1 MQRNVFCLKNARKAS
16 DFTDFSVCLHGTL
29 YVHYYMNEQDIK
41 KQYDSIVNLLKEQ
54 RLKEAQ
60 TQLGAMLTV
69 CSKADLHTRLEQ
81 AQTSYQYMLQYMR
94 QGMNDPERDKLYR
107 NLLAETWDIAS
118 QAKINI
124 LANITGSCYQMIHN
138 FYKGEKASAS
148 LTDIRRSLENF
159 EEDLAIC
166 QLMPDNL
173 QRLEGLAQQEEEN
186 NRFLFLMTWND
197 TAWTVETAVQAQA
210 FLTSERM
217 RTIDLALFVS
227 AVTLSLTECFDI
239 RKCLW
244 LIDAYQMSNNI
255 INQRAL
261 VGLVLTLYLH
271 PDQASLYPELTARL
285 HLLGNNASFRNDLC
299 NVYLQ
304 LLQSKETESVD
315 KKMREEIFPEMMK
328 SVSMMRG
335 MKFGFED
342 PMEEN
347 DQNPDWKEKL
357 NETTF
362 NEKLRQMS
370 ELQIEGADLHYSSF
384 APLKSNSFFDSLPN
398 WFYPFDLWHPAIVKL
413 FGANLKKSDRLV
425 KSLLQSGYFCDSDK
439 YSLCLTMMLI
449 SPEQRRMMLEQF
461 DNQMPHDIGNEE
473 YTRSIQEYANR
484 REVISQLYI
493 QDIYRFYKCYKQK
506 NKLRDIFKE
515 ELALHKNPLFK
526 EMVGTKEALTAV
538 SDFLFRKE
546 HYNEALDIY
555 HELADRQ
562 EADADTMQKAGYC
575 LQKEKRYREA
585 IDAYVKADVLKPD
598 HIWTLRHLATCHR
611 QLRNYEQALEYYHK
625 VEAIQPENRNLLFFI
640 GSCLVELQRYD
651 EALQYFFKMDFLQSN
666 DLKAWRAIA
675 WCSLVCAKTEQ
686 AERYYEKILATD
698 KAVATDY
705 LNAGHTAWAQGH
717 TDQAA
722 ARYGQALSA
731 SENTSIF
738 IEMFYKDKDILV
750 SLGISEEDIP
760 LMIDLAL

>member
-1 MQRNVFCLKNARKAS
+1 
-16 DFTDFSVCLHGTL
+16 
-29 YVHYYMNEQDIK
+29 MNEQDIK
-41 KQYDSIVNLLKEQ
+41 KQYDSIVKLLNKQ

-60 TQLGAMLTV
+60 TQLGAMLTA

-81 AQTSYQYMLQYMR
+81 AQTSYRYMLQYMR

-107 NLLAETWDIAS
+107 NLLAETWDIAC
-118 QAKINI
+118 QAKNNM
-124 LANITGSCYQMIHN
+124 LANIAGGYYQVMHN
-138 FYKGEKASAS
+138 LYKGRTTYS
-148 LTDIRRSLENF
+148 LTDVRYLLENF

-173 QRLEGLAQQEEEN
+173 QRLEELVQQEEEN
-186 NRFLFLMTWND
+186 NRFLFFMTWSD
-197 TAWTVETAVQAQA
+197 TAWSVETAAQAQA
-210 FLTSERM
+210 YLTSERM
-217 RTIDLALFVS
+217 RAIDLALFVS

-244 LIDAYQMSNNI
+244 LIDAYQMSENM

-261 VGLVLTLYLH
+261 VGLILTLYLH
-271 PDQASLYPELTARL
+271 PNQASLYPELTARL

-299 NVYLQ
+299 NIYLQ
-304 LLQSKETESVD
+304 LLQSKETENVD

-328 SVSMMRG
+328 SVNMMRG

-347 DQNPDWKEKL
+347 DQNPDWKKKL
-357 NETTF
+357 NETKF

-398 WFYPFDLWHPAIVKL
+398 WFYPFDLWHPTIVKL

-425 KSLLQSGYFCDSDK
+425 KTLLQSGYFCDSDK

-461 DNQMPHDIGNEE
+461 DSQIPHDMENEE
-473 YTRSIQEYANR
+473 YTQSIQEYANR

-506 NKLRDIFKE
+506 NKIRDIFKE
-515 ELALHKNPLFK
+515 ELALHKNPLLK
-526 EMVGTKEALTAV
+526 ETLNQKDVLTAV

-575 LQKEKRYREA
+575 LQKEKRYHEA
-585 IDAYVKADVLKPD
+585 IDAYSKADVLKPD

-611 QLRNYEQALEYYHK
+611 QLRNYEQALDYYRK
-625 VEAIQPENRNLLFFI
+625 VEAMQPENRNLLFFI
-640 GSCLVELQRYD
+640 GSCLAELRRYD

-666 DLKAWRAIA
+666 DLKVWRAIA
-675 WCSLVCAKTEQ
+675 WCSLVCAKAEQ
-686 AERYYEKILATD
+686 AEKYYEKILATD
-698 KAVATDY
+698 KTVATDY
-705 LNAGHTAWAQGH
+705 LNAGHTAWVQGH

-722 ARYGQALSA
+722 TRYGQALLA
-731 SENTSIF
+731 SESTSIF
-738 IEMFYKDKDILV
+738 IEMFHKDKDVLV
-750 SLGISEEDIP
+750 TLGISEEDIP

>member
-1 MQRNVFCLKNARKAS
+1 
-16 DFTDFSVCLHGTL
+16 
-29 YVHYYMNEQDIK
+29 MNEQDIK
-41 KQYDSIVNLLKEQ
+41 KQYDSIVKLLNKQ

-60 TQLGAMLTV
+60 TQLGAMLTA

-81 AQTSYQYMLQYMR
+81 AQTSYRYMLQYMR

-107 NLLAETWDIAS
+107 NLLAETWDIAC
-118 QAKINI
+118 QAKNNM
-124 LANITGSCYQMIHN
+124 LANIAGGYYQMMHN
-138 FYKGEKASAS
+138 LYKGRTTYS
-148 LTDIRRSLENF
+148 LTDIRYLLENF

-173 QRLEGLAQQEEEN
+173 QRLEELVQQEEEN
-186 NRFLFLMTWND
+186 NRFLFFMTWSD
-197 TAWTVETAVQAQA
+197 TAWSVETAAQAQA
-210 FLTSERM
+210 YLTSERM
-217 RTIDLALFVS
+217 RAIDLALFVS

-244 LIDAYQMSNNI
+244 LIDAYQMSENM

-261 VGLVLTLYLH
+261 VGLILTLYLH
-271 PDQASLYPELTARL
+271 PNQASLYPELTARL

-299 NVYLQ
+299 NIYLQ
-304 LLQSKETESVD
+304 LLQSKETENVD

-328 SVSMMRG
+328 SVNMMRG

-347 DQNPDWKEKL
+347 DQNPDWKKKL
-357 NETTF
+357 NETKF

-398 WFYPFDLWHPAIVKL
+398 WFYPFDLWHPTIVKL

-425 KSLLQSGYFCDSDK
+425 KTLLQSGYFCDSDK

-461 DNQMPHDIGNEE
+461 DSQIPHDMENEE
-473 YTRSIQEYANR
+473 YTQSIQEYANR

-506 NKLRDIFKE
+506 NNIRDIFKE
-515 ELALHKNPLFK
+515 ELTLHKNPLLK
-526 EMVGTKEALTAV
+526 ETLNQKDVLTSV

-546 HYNEALDIY
+546 HYNEALDVY

-562 EADADTMQKAGYC
+562 EADADAMQKAGYC
-575 LQKEKRYREA
+575 LQKEKRYHEA
-585 IDAYVKADVLKPD
+585 IDAYSKADVLKPD

-611 QLRNYEQALEYYHK
+611 QLRNYEQALDYYRK
-625 VEAIQPENRNLLFFI
+625 VEAMQPENRNLLFFI
-640 GSCLVELQRYD
+640 GSCLAELRRYD

-666 DLKAWRAIA
+666 DLKVWRAIA
-675 WCSLVCAKTEQ
+675 WCSLVCAKAEQ
-686 AERYYEKILATD
+686 AEKYYEKILATD
-698 KAVATDY
+698 KTVATDY
-705 LNAGHTAWAQGH
+705 LNAGHTAWVQGH

-722 ARYGQALSA
+722 TRYGQALLA
-731 SENTSIF
+731 SESTSIF
-738 IEMFYKDKDILV
+738 IEMFHKDKDVLV
-750 SLGISEEDIP
+750 TLGISEEDIP

>member
-1 MQRNVFCLKNARKAS
+1 
-16 DFTDFSVCLHGTL
+16 
-29 YVHYYMNEQDIK
+29 MNEQDIK
-41 KQYDSIVNLLKEQ
+41 KQYDSIVKLLNKQ

-60 TQLGAMLTV
+60 TQLGAMLTA

-81 AQTSYQYMLQYMR
+81 AQTSYRYMLQYMR

-107 NLLAETWDIAS
+107 NLLAETWDIAC
-118 QAKINI
+118 QAKNNM
-124 LANITGSCYQMIHN
+124 LANIAGGYYQMMHN
-138 FYKGEKASAS
+138 LYKGRTTYS
-148 LTDIRRSLENF
+148 LTDVRYLLENF

-173 QRLEGLAQQEEEN
+173 QRLEELVQQEEEN
-186 NRFLFLMTWND
+186 NRFLFFMTWSD
-197 TAWTVETAVQAQA
+197 TAWSVETAAQAQA
-210 FLTSERM
+210 YLTSERM
-217 RTIDLALFVS
+217 RAIDLALFVS

-244 LIDAYQMSNNI
+244 LIDAYQMSENM

-261 VGLVLTLYLH
+261 VGLILTLYLH
-271 PDQASLYPELTARL
+271 PNQASLYPELTARL

-299 NVYLQ
+299 NIYLQ
-304 LLQSKETESVD
+304 LLQSKETENVD

-328 SVSMMRG
+328 SVNMMRG

-347 DQNPDWKEKL
+347 DQNPDWKKKL
-357 NETTF
+357 NETKF

-398 WFYPFDLWHPAIVKL
+398 WFYPFDLWHPTIVKL

-425 KSLLQSGYFCDSDK
+425 KTLLQSGYFCDSDK

-461 DNQMPHDIGNEE
+461 DSQIPHDMENEE
-473 YTRSIQEYANR
+473 YTQSIQEYANR

-506 NKLRDIFKE
+506 NNIRDIFKE
-515 ELALHKNPLFK
+515 ELALHKNPLLK
-526 EMVGTKEALTAV
+526 ETLNQKDVLTSV

-546 HYNEALDIY
+546 HYNEALDVY

-562 EADADTMQKAGYC
+562 EADADAMQKAGYC
-575 LQKEKRYREA
+575 LQKEKRYHEA
-585 IDAYVKADVLKPD
+585 IDAYSKADVLKPD

-611 QLRNYEQALEYYHK
+611 QLRNYEQALDYYRK
-625 VEAIQPENRNLLFFI
+625 VEAMQPENRNLLFFI
-640 GSCLVELQRYD
+640 GSCLAELRRYD

-666 DLKAWRAIA
+666 DLKVWRAIA
-675 WCSLVCAKTEQ
+675 WCSLVCAKAEQ
-686 AERYYEKILATD
+686 AEKYYEKILATD
-698 KAVATDY
+698 KTVATDY
-705 LNAGHTAWAQGH
+705 LNAGHTAWVQGH

-722 ARYGQALSA
+722 TRYGQALLA
-731 SENTSIF
+731 SESTSIF
-738 IEMFYKDKDILV
+738 IEMFHKDKDVLV
-750 SLGISEEDIP
+750 TLGISEEDIP

>member
-1 MQRNVFCLKNARKAS
+1 
-16 DFTDFSVCLHGTL
+16 
-29 YVHYYMNEQDIK
+29 MNEQDIK
-41 KQYDSIVNLLKEQ
+41 KQYDSIVKLLNKQ

-60 TQLGAMLTV
+60 TQLGAMLTA

-81 AQTSYQYMLQYMR
+81 AQTSYRYMLQYMR

-107 NLLAETWDIAS
+107 NLLAETWDIAC
-118 QAKINI
+118 QAKNNM
-124 LANITGSCYQMIHN
+124 LANIAGGYYQMMHN
-138 FYKGEKASAS
+138 LYKGRTTYS
-148 LTDIRRSLENF
+148 LTDIRYLLENF

-173 QRLEGLAQQEEEN
+173 QRLEELVQQEEEN
-186 NRFLFLMTWND
+186 NRFLFFMTWSD
-197 TAWTVETAVQAQA
+197 TAWSVETAAQAQA
-210 FLTSERM
+210 YLTSERM
-217 RTIDLALFVS
+217 RAIDLALFVS

-244 LIDAYQMSNNI
+244 LIDAYQMSENM

-261 VGLVLTLYLH
+261 VGLILTLYLH
-271 PDQASLYPELTARL
+271 PNQASLYPELTARL

-299 NVYLQ
+299 NIYLQ
-304 LLQSKETESVD
+304 LLQSKETENVD

-328 SVSMMRG
+328 SVNMMRG

-357 NETTF
+357 NETKF

-398 WFYPFDLWHPAIVKL
+398 WFYPFDLWHPTIVKL

-425 KSLLQSGYFCDSDK
+425 KTLLQSGYFCDSDK

-461 DNQMPHDIGNEE
+461 DSQIPHDMENEE
-473 YTRSIQEYANR
+473 YTQSIQEYANR

-506 NKLRDIFKE
+506 NNIRDIFKE
-515 ELALHKNPLFK
+515 ELTLHKNPLLK
-526 EMVGTKEALTAV
+526 ETLNQKDVLTSV

-575 LQKEKRYREA
+575 LQKEKRYHEA
-585 IDAYVKADVLKPD
+585 IDAYSKADVLKPD

-611 QLRNYEQALEYYHK
+611 QLRNYEQALDYYRK
-625 VEAIQPENRNLLFFI
+625 VEAMQPENRNLLFFI
-640 GSCLVELQRYD
+640 GSCLAELRRYD

-666 DLKAWRAIA
+666 DLKVWRAIA
-675 WCSLVCAKTEQ
+675 WCSLVCAKAEQ
-686 AERYYEKILATD
+686 AEKYYEKILTTD
-698 KAVATDY
+698 KTVATDY
-705 LNAGHTAWAQGH
+705 LNAGHTAWVQGH

-722 ARYGQALSA
+722 TRYGQALLA
-731 SENTSIF
+731 SESTSIF
-738 IEMFYKDKDILV
+738 IEMFHKDKDVLV
-750 SLGISEEDIP
+750 TLGISEEDIP

>member
-1 MQRNVFCLKNARKAS
+1 
-16 DFTDFSVCLHGTL
+16 
-29 YVHYYMNEQDIK
+29 MNEQDIK
-41 KQYDSIVNLLKEQ
+41 KQYDSIVKLLNKQ

-60 TQLGAMLTV
+60 TQLGAMLTA

-81 AQTSYQYMLQYMR
+81 AQTSYRYMLQYMR

-107 NLLAETWDIAS
+107 NLLAETWDIAC
-118 QAKINI
+118 QAKNNM
-124 LANITGSCYQMIHN
+124 LANIAGGYYQMMHN
-138 FYKGEKASAS
+138 LYKGRTTYS
-148 LTDIRRSLENF
+148 LTDVRYLLENF

-173 QRLEGLAQQEEEN
+173 QRLEELVQQEEEN
-186 NRFLFLMTWND
+186 NRFLFFMTWSD
-197 TAWTVETAVQAQA
+197 TAWSVETAAQAQA
-210 FLTSERM
+210 YLTSERM
-217 RTIDLALFVS
+217 RAIDLALFVS

-244 LIDAYQMSNNI
+244 LIDAYQMSENM

-261 VGLVLTLYLH
+261 VGLILTLYLH
-271 PDQASLYPELTARL
+271 PNQASLYPELTARL
-285 HLLGNNASFRNDLC
+285 HLLGNNAFFRNDLC
-299 NVYLQ
+299 NIYLQ
-304 LLQSKETESVD
+304 LLQSKETENVD

-328 SVSMMRG
+328 SVNMMRG

-347 DQNPDWKEKL
+347 DQNPDWKKKF
-357 NETTF
+357 NETKF

-398 WFYPFDLWHPAIVKL
+398 WFYPFDLWHPTIVKL

-425 KSLLQSGYFCDSDK
+425 KTLLQSGYFCDSDK

-461 DNQMPHDIGNEE
+461 DSQIPHDMENEE
-473 YTRSIQEYANR
+473 YTQSIQEYANR

-506 NKLRDIFKE
+506 NKIRDIFKE
-515 ELALHKNPLFK
+515 ELALHKNPLLK
-526 EMVGTKEALTAV
+526 ETLNQKDVLTSV

-575 LQKEKRYREA
+575 LQKEKRYHEA
-585 IDAYVKADVLKPD
+585 IDAYSKADVLKPD

-611 QLRNYEQALEYYHK
+611 QLRNYEQALDYYRK
-625 VEAIQPENRNLLFFI
+625 VEAMQPENRNLLFFI
-640 GSCLVELQRYD
+640 GSCLAELRRYD

-666 DLKAWRAIA
+666 DLKVWRAIA
-675 WCSLVCAKTEQ
+675 WCSLVCAKAEQ
-686 AERYYEKILATD
+686 AEKYYEKILATD
-698 KAVATDY
+698 KTVATDY
-705 LNAGHTAWAQGH
+705 LNAGHTAWVQGH

-722 ARYGQALSA
+722 TRYGQALLA
-731 SENTSIF
+731 SESTSIF
-738 IEMFYKDKDILV
+738 IEMFHKDKDVLV
-750 SLGISEEDIP
+750 TLGISEEDIP